1 MCRVISVIKG
11 LFLRLQFRQGL
22 FGSGNGAMIV
32 AFFKKGFHKITG
44 ADYSKASLALA
55 ARVLQKN
62 GCPCA
67 RLVEDDM
74 TDSRL
79 EGTYDVLLDKGTYD
93 AVGLSKDGKAAQQA
107 YRQTA
112 AGLLPQAG
120 LLIITSCNCTVDEL
134 QQDFEGPCV
143 PGRSMRDDSSLQ
155 PCFEYVDHVRTYPKF
170 KFGGVE
176 GTHHCTV
183 AFSRK

>member
-1 MCRVISVIKG
+1 M
-11 LFLRLQFRQGL
+11 L
-22 FGSGNGAMIV
+22 V
-32 AFFKKGFHKITG
+32 ALFKKGFNKITG
-44 ADYSKASLALA
+44 TDYSKASLALA

-62 GCPCA
+62 GCPCGM
-67 RLVEDDM
+67 LIEDDM
-74 TDSRL
+74 TSSKL
-79 EGTYDVLLDKGTYD
+79 EGKFDVLLDKGTYD

-120 LLIITSCNCTVDEL
+120 LLIITSCNSTVIEL
-134 QQDFEGPCV
+134 QQDFAGQHLC
-143 PGRSMRDDSSLQ
+143 SNSSFPLQ
-155 PCFEYVDHVRTYPKF
+155 TCFEYVDHVRTYPTF